1 MDPQVYSLL
10 TTVLGA
16 SITGIFGIANTIIVL
31 WIQRRDK
38 VEKTPGNQK
47 KSSRPPKL
55 KSRQSMLV
63 LIILICVG
71 AGIGFYIGNATKRL
85 PSIVRFYNSSEREYI
100 SREKVSGIELQIHE
114 MEQVRAR
121 ILGQTNLPEPEKEE
135 KINDINYKIRQLKIE
150 IQEYKA
156 ILKDKRN

>member
-1 MDPQVYSLL
+1 
-10 TTVLGA
+10 
-16 SITGIFGIANTIIVL
+16 
-31 WIQRRDK
+31 
-38 VEKTPGNQK
+38 
-47 KSSRPPKL
+47 
-55 KSRQSMLV
+55 MLV